1 MRRAKRR
8 TKRRVQRLRRGNSL
22 GRIQFITL
30 GCSKNRVDSEHIIS
44 RIAGAGNE
52 IVLSESFPRY
62 DSNGNVIV
70 MDAVVLNTC
79 GFINDA
85 KEESVNALLSAV
97 EAKKRG
103 YVKAVYG
110 FGCLVQRYGKELVET
125 IPEADGFFGLS
136 ETGRLLKALGAENP
150 VEKGADRYLTTPGHY
165 AYLKISEGCNRRC
178 AYCAIPHIRGAHKSV
193 PIEQLVEE
201 GELLAARGV
210 KELIV
215 VAQDTTYYGLDLYGG
230 RKIAG
235 LLERLS
241 KIEGIEWLR
250 LHYSYPAQFPKELL
264 EVMANNPK
272 ICKYLDIPLQ
282 HSSERVLESMK
293 RETGGAE
300 SQKLIDDIRGA
311 VPGIALRTTMMVG
324 FPTEGEAEFEKLL
337 KFVRKNRFER
347 LGAFTYSEEEGTY
360 GARHYAD
367 TVPQKLKEERY
378 NALMELQSQISGEWN
393 ESRVGSE
400 ERVIIDSFSEG
411 LFTARSQYESPE
423 VDGEILIE
431 ENSLYKRFGNGANP
445 YDFIGTFAKVRITGC
460 YEYDLK
466 GEFI

>member
-1 MRRAKRR
+1 MKG
-8 TKRRVQRLRRGNSL
+8 VQRLKRRNSL

-44 RIAGAGNE
+44 RIASAGNE

-70 MDAVVLNTC
+70 MDAAVLNTC

-97 EAKKRG
+97 EAKNKG
-103 YVKAVYG
+103 YVKAVYA
-110 FGCLVQRYGKELVET
+110 FGCLVQRYRKELVEE
-125 IPEADGFFGLS
+125 IPEVDGFFGLF
-136 ETGRLLKALGAENP
+136 EIDNLLNALG
-150 VEKGADRYLTTPGHY
+150 VEGRIGGSADRYQTTPGHY

-264 EVMANNPK
+264 EVMADNPK

-282 HSSERVLESMK
+282 HSSGKVLKSMK
-293 RETGGAE
+293 RGIDGAE
-300 SQKLIDDIRGA
+300 SQKLIDDIRAA
-311 VPGIALRTTMMVG
+311 VPGIALRTTMIVG
-324 FPTEGEAEFEKLL
+324 FPTEGDAEFEELL
-337 KFVRKNRFER
+337 KFVQRNRFER

-367 TVPQKLKEERY
+367 TISRELKEERY
-378 NALMELQSQISGEWN
+378 NALMELQSQISGMWN

-400 ERVIIDSFSEG
+400 ERVIIDSFSDG
-411 LFTARSQYESPE
+411 VFTARSQYESPE

-431 ENSLYKRFGNGANP
+431 ESSFYKRFGNGANP
-445 YDFIGTFAKVRITGC
+445 YDFIGTFAKVGITEC

-466 GEFI
+466 AEFI